1 MSRVNDA
8 PCRYCGERRV
18 GCHGQCVQYMEYA
31 NRRKKENREI
41 AEYQSMINDIEY
53 QNKQMAS
60 RKRSKVVQTRCRKR

>member
-8 PCRYCGERRV
+8 PCRYCCERRI
-18 GCHGQCVQYMEYA
+18 GCHGQCVQYVEYA

-41 AEYQSMINDIEY
+41 AEYQSMINDIER
-53 QNKQMAS
+53 QNKQMAN